1 MKKLKYLPILLLCI
15 SCNKFLDLT
24 PTNALTDKVVW
35 KNPEYASSYVT
46 SFYSILADYSQFSNL
61 QCAYGITEGAT
72 DMLKY
77 GSKAGN
83 VTGAHYGFLNQFVYG
98 QIGQTASNAAFL
110 FSNWSNA
117 YKRIAKIN
125 EFLYSMHQYSSFDK
139 ELQTR
144 FEAEA
149 RFFRGYVYFEL
160 VKRHQEVIIY
170 KDDMLSYKKDMP
182 LSSKEESWQMVYDDL
197 LFAAKNLPDSWT
209 GDDSGRVTSGAAYAI
224 LSRAMLYAERWQDAL
239 SAANMVEDKGYT
251 LMSGSTSEKY
261 SLCFNSTALKG
272 NTESILDYTYL
283 NGTIDHKFDYYF
295 SPGGDDDLNA
305 LGLGTPTQEMVES
318 YELAKGGYPDWTAWH
333 SAEGT
338 LQNPP
343 YDLLEPRFGASIL
356 YNGASWKGR
365 KIESFVGGADGYAPT
380 GTDKVTGRSTTGY
393 YLRKLVDET
402 HTDLVSC
409 DSQQPWIVIR
419 YAEVLLNRAEAA
431 YRLGLPDVAN
441 DDLKAIRRRVG
452 LPFTPLSGEK
462 LWNAIRHERK
472 IELAYEGQYF
482 WDLCRWGVLVD
493 EFNGTR
499 VHGLMPT
506 SEGAQMRYS
515 YVDCDEQDRVYS
527 EKIYRLPIP
536 ESELANNKL
545 VNQYPNWN

>member
-1 MKKLKYLPILLLCI
+1 
-15 SCNKFLDLT
+15 
-24 PTNALTDKVVW
+24 
-35 KNPEYASSYVT
+35 
-46 SFYSILADYSQFSNL
+46 
-61 QCAYGITEGAT
+61 
-72 DMLKY
+72 
-77 GSKAGN
+77 
-83 VTGAHYGFLNQFVYG
+83 
-98 QIGQTASNAAFL
+98 
-110 FSNWSNA
+110 
-117 YKRIAKIN
+117 
-125 EFLYSMHQYSSFDK
+125 
-139 ELQTR
+139 
-144 FEAEA
+144 
-149 RFFRGYVYFEL
+149 
-160 VKRHQEVIIY
+160 
-170 KDDMLSYKKDMP
+170 
-182 LSSKEESWQMVYDDL
+182 
-197 LFAAKNLPDSWT
+197 
-209 GDDSGRVTSGAAYAI
+209 
-224 LSRAMLYAERWQDAL
+224 
-239 SAANMVEDKGYT
+239 
-251 LMSGSTSEKY
+251 MSGLTSEKY
-261 SLCFNSTALKG
+261 SLCFNSTAIKG